1 MSNAPSLDLTA
12 FPRYSLIEGP
22 TPVQYLS
29 RLSKQVGDVDIYVK
43 RDDLMGLGGGG
54 SKLRKLEFLLGEAL
68 AQGADT
74 IITVGARQSNHAR
87 LTAAAA
93 ARAGLQCEL
102 VLTRMVP
109 REDDDY
115 IHNGNVLLDALLG
128 ARVHD
133 LPGNADAMAF
143 AQNRTD
149 ELRKAGRN
157 VYVAPMGGSSAV
169 GNLGYA
175 ACAAEI
181 LEQAHTLGVSFDR
194 IAISNGSGGTQAGL
208 VAGLL
213 AMGENPTRVVS
224 YNVLATHDNTL
235 SNTQLKA
242 KETFALLRPDAPFPI
257 ESVIVADGQ
266 RGEGYGIP
274 TDAMREAVRL
284 LATTEGL
291 LLDPVYS
298 GKAFAGLLHDIRNGT
313 IARGSKVLFLM
324 TGGLPGLYAYRSAF
338 E

>member
-1 MSNAPSLDLTA
+1 MPNALALDLSA
-12 FPRYSLIEGP
+12 FPRYALIEGP
-22 TPVQYLS
+22 TPIQHLS

-43 RDDLMGLGGGG
+43 RDDLTGLGGGG

-93 ARAGLQCEL
+93 ARAGLACEV

-115 IHNGNVLLDALLG
+115 VHNGNVLLDALLG
-128 ARVHD
+128 ARIHD

-143 AQNRTD
+143 AQNRAD
-149 ELRKAGRN
+149 ELRKAGHK
-157 VYVAPMGGSSAV
+157 VYLAPLGGSSAV

-175 ACAAEI
+175 ACAMEVLDQSRA
-181 LEQAHTLGVSFDR
+181 LGISFDR
-194 IAISNGSGGTQAGL
+194 IAVPNGSGGTQAGL

-213 AMGENPTRVVS
+213 AMGEDPTRVVS
-224 YNVLATHDNTL
+224 HNVLATHENTL

-242 KETFALLRPDAPFPI
+242 KETLALLRPDAVLSDA
-257 ESVIVADGQ
+257 SVIVEDGQ

-284 LATTEGL
+284 LASVEGL

-298 GKAFAGLLHDIRNGT
+298 GKAFAGLLHDIRSRAIGQG
-313 IARGSKVLFLM
+313 AKVVFLM

-338 E
+338 